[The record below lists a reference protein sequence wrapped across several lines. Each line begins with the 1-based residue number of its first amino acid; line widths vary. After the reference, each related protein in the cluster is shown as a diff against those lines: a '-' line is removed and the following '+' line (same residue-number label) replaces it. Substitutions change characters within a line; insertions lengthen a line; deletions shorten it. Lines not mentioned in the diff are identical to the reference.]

1 MPFCTTCGSNVNGVF
16 CTQCGTPVGAAG
28 ASPPQPAQPPSM
40 PPPTPYGAQT
50 PGMAPP
56 PYAPPY
62 GAPPQGMAPMP
73 TTRKTSPLVWVLVI
87 VLGLCFLGFASCAG
101 FGLYMAHKVKQAGID
116 PDLWRNNPGL
126 AVGKILAATN
136 PNIEVVRSDDRAG
149 TVTIRD
155 KRNGKETTM
164 TFDQAR
170 NGKFSI
176 TADDDRGGT
185 ATMQF
190 GGGANTNDLPSWVPK
205 YPGSEGTSTFAVKGS
220 GADGSDGGSFTFTTP
235 DSSDKVLQFYRDK
248 IQDLGLKVKMSSVTG
263 DTSMIV
269 ATEDGDKRSL
279 TVIIGS
285 HPGSTSA
292 SITYGSKR

>member
-1 MPFCTTCGSNVNGVF
+1 MAFCTTCGGNVTGVF
-16 CTQCGTPVGAAG
+16 CTQCGTPVSAAG
-28 ASPPQPAQPPSM
+28 ASPPQPAPQPGM
-40 PPPTPYGAQT
+40 PPPPPPYGAQP

-56 PYAPPY
+56 PYGVAPP
-62 GAPPQGMAPMP
+62 GMAPMP
-73 TTRKTSPLVWVLVI
+73 GARKTSPLMWVLI
-87 VLGLCFLGFASCAG
+87 IILGLCFLGFASCAA
-101 FGLYMAHKVKQAGID
+101 FGLYVAHKVKQAGID
-116 PDLWRNNPGL
+116 PELWRNNPSL

-136 PNIEVVRSDDRAG
+136 PNVEVVRSDERAG

-155 KRNGKETTM
+155 KRTGKETTM

-190 GGGANTNDLPSWVPK
+190 GGAANTNDLPSWVPK
-205 YPGSEGTSTFAVKGS
+205 YPGSEGTSTFALKGS
-220 GADGSDGGSFTFTTP
+220 AADGSDGGSFTFTTP
-235 DSSDKVLQFYRDK
+235 DSSDKVLQFYRGK
-248 IQDLGLKVKMSSVTG
+248 IQDLGLKVKMSSTTG

-269 ATEDGDKRSL
+269 ATEDGDRRSL

>member
-1 MPFCTTCGSNVNGVF
+1 
-16 CTQCGTPVGAAG
+16 
-28 ASPPQPAQPPSM
+28 M
-40 PPPTPYGAQT
+40 PPPYGAQS

-56 PYAPPY
+56 PY
-62 GAPPQGMAPMP
+62 GVPQPGMVPMP
-73 TTRKTSPLVWVLVI
+73 ASRKTSPLVWVLI
-87 VLGLCFLGFASCAG
+87 IILGVCFLGFASCAG
-101 FGLYMAHKVKQAGID
+101 FGLYVAHKVKQAGID
-116 PDLWRNNPGL
+116 PELWRSNPSL

-136 PNIEVVRSDDRAG
+136 PNVEVVRSDERAG

-176 TADDDRGGT
+176 TADDDHGGT

-190 GGGANTNDLPSWVPK
+190 GGAATTNDLPSWVPK
-205 YPGSEGTSTFAVKGS
+205 YPGSEGTSTFALKGS
-220 GADGSDGGSFTFTTP
+220 GADGADGGSFTFTTP
-235 DSSDKVLQFYRDK
+235 DSGEKVLQFYRDK
-248 IQDLGLKVKMSSVTG
+248 VQDLGLKVKMSSTTG

-269 ATEDGDKRSL
+269 ATEDGDRRSL
-279 TVIIGS
+279 TVIINS

>member
-1 MPFCTTCGSNVNGVF
+1 MPFCTTCGSNVTGVF
-16 CTQCGTPVGAAG
+16 CTRCGTPVSAAG
-28 ASPPQPAQPPSM
+28 APPPQPPQP
-40 PPPTPYGAQT
+40 G
-50 PGMAPP
+50 APP
-56 PYAPPY
+56 PPPPY
-62 GAPPQGMAPMP
+62 GVPPPGMAPMP
-73 TTRKTSPLVWVLVI
+73 PARKISPLAWVLI
-87 VLGLCFLGFASCAG
+87 IILSLCFLGFASCAV
-101 FGLYMAHKVKQAGID
+101 FGLYVAHKVKQAGID
-116 PDLWRNNPGL
+116 PELWQSNPGL

-136 PNIEVVRSDDRAG
+136 PNVEVVRSDRGAG

-155 KRNGKETTM
+155 KRTGKETTM

-176 TADDDRGGT
+176 TADDDHGST

-190 GGGANTNDLPSWVPK
+190 GGAATTNDLPSWVPK
-205 YPGSEGTSTFAVKGS
+205 YPGSEGTSTFALKGS

-235 DSSDKVLQFYRDK
+235 DSSDKVMQFYRDK
-248 IQDLGLKVKMSSVTG
+248 IQDLGLKVKMSSTSG

-292 SITYGSKR
+292 SVTYGSKR

>member
-1 MPFCTTCGSNVNGVF
+1 
-16 CTQCGTPVGAAG
+16 
-28 ASPPQPAQPPSM
+28 
-40 PPPTPYGAQT
+40 
-50 PGMAPP
+50 MAPP
-56 PYAPPY
+56 PYGVAPP
-62 GAPPQGMAPMP
+62 GMAPMP
-73 TTRKTSPLVWVLVI
+73 PARKISPLAWVLI
-87 VLGLCFLGFASCAG
+87 IILSLCFLGFASCAV
-101 FGLYMAHKVKQAGID
+101 FGLYVAHKVKQAGID
-116 PDLWRNNPGL
+116 PDLWRSNPGL

-136 PNIEVVRSDDRAG
+136 PNVEVVRSDEGAG

-155 KRNGKETTM
+155 KRTGKETTM

-176 TADDDRGGT
+176 TADDDHGGT

-190 GGGANTNDLPSWVPK
+190 GGAANTNDLPSWVPK
-205 YPGSEGTSTFAVKGS
+205 YPGSEGTSTFALKGS

-235 DSSDKVLQFYRDK
+235 DSSDKVMQFYRDK
-248 IQDLGLKVKMSSVTG
+248 VQDLGLKVKMSSTSG

-292 SITYGSKR
+292 SVTYGSKR

>member
-1 MPFCTTCGSNVNGVF
+1 MAFCTTCGGNVNGVF

-28 ASPPQPAQPPSM
+28 AGM
-40 PPPTPYGAQT
+40 PPPPAQQPGMPPPYGAQS

-56 PYAPPY
+56 PYGTPP
-62 GAPPQGMAPMP
+62 PGMAPMP
-73 TTRKTSPLVWVLVI
+73 AARKTSPLVWVLVI
-87 VLGLCFLGFASCAG
+87 ILSLCFLGFASCAV
-101 FGLYMAHKVKQAGID
+101 FGLYVAHKVKQAGID
-116 PDLWRNNPGL
+116 PDLWRSNPGL
-126 AVGKILAATN
+126 AVGKIIAATN
-136 PNIEVVRSDDRAG
+136 PNVEVVRSDDRAG

-155 KRNGKETTM
+155 KRTGKETTM

-176 TADDDRGGT
+176 TADDDHGGT

-190 GGGANTNDLPSWVPK
+190 GGAASTNDLPSWVPK
-205 YPGSEGTSTFAVKGS
+205 YPGSEGTSTFALKGS

-235 DSSDKVLQFYRDK
+235 DSAEKVMQFYRDK
-248 IQDLGLKVKMSSVTG
+248 VQDLGLKVKMSSTTG

-269 ATEDGDKRSL
+269 ATEDGDRRSL

-285 HPGSTSA
+285 HPGSSTSA

>member
-1 MPFCTTCGSNVNGVF
+1 MPFCTTCGGNVNGVF
-16 CTQCGTPVGAAG
+16 CPQCGTPISAAG
-28 ASPPQPAQPPSM
+28 ASPPPPAQQPVM
-40 PPPTPYGAQT
+40 PPPPPPYGAQP

-56 PYAPPY
+56 PYGVPP
-62 GAPPQGMAPMP
+62 PGMAPMP
-73 TTRKTSPLVWVLVI
+73 TARRTSPLVWVLVI
-87 VLGLCFLGFASCAG
+87 IFGLLFLGFVSVVG
-101 FGLYMAHKVKQAGID
+101 FGFYVAHKVKQAGID
-116 PDLWRNNPGL
+116 PELWRNNPGL
-126 AVGKILAATN
+126 AVGKIIAATN

-176 TADDDRGGT
+176 TADDDHGSK

-190 GGGANTNDLPSWVPK
+190 GGAATTTDLPSWVPK
-205 YPGSEGTSTFAVKGS
+205 YPGSEGTSTFALKGS
-220 GADGSDGGSFTFTTP
+220 GADGTDGGSFTFTTP

-248 IQDLGLKVKMSSVTG
+248 IQDLGLKVKMSSTTG

-269 ATEDGDKRSL
+269 ATEDGDRRSL

>member
-1 MPFCTTCGSNVNGVF
+1 MAFCTACGANVNGVF
-16 CTQCGTPVGAAG
+16 CTQCGTPVSAAG
-28 ASPPQPAQPPSM
+28 APPPSSPQQPGM
-40 PPPTPYGAQT
+40 PPP
-50 PGMAPP
+50 PP
-56 PYAPPY
+56 PYGTQPPGMYPPPY
-62 GAPPQGMAPMP
+62 RAPQPGMAPMP
-73 TTRKTSPLVWVLVI
+73 PARKTSPLVWVLVI
-87 VLGLCFLGFASCAG
+87 FLGLCFLGFASCAG

-116 PDLWRNNPGL
+116 PELWRSNPSL
-126 AVGKILAATN
+126 AVGRILAATN
-136 PNIEVVRSDDRAG
+136 PNVEVVRSDEREG

-155 KRNGKETTM
+155 KRTGKETTM

-176 TADDDRGGT
+176 TADDDHGGT

-190 GGGANTNDLPSWVPK
+190 GGAANTNDLPSWVPK
-205 YPGSEGTSTFAVKGS
+205 YPGSEGTSAFALKGS

-248 IQDLGLKVKMSSVTG
+248 IQDLGLKVKMSSTTG

-269 ATEDGDKRSL
+269 ATEDGDRRSL